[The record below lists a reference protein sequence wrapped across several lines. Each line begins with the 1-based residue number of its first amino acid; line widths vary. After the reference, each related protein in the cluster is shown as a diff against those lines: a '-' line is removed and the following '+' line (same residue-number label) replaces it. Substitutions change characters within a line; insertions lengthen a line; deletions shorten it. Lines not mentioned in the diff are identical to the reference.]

1 MNKQNPATKKP
12 LYKVEDGVYPACL
25 VGYELY
31 GHGADERC
39 RFTFELYGEDGK
51 PLREKNIEAGGRR
64 TRNENLKTVTL
75 IRVTSRSMQEGSHRR
90 NILSAFKECRDILG
104 VMPLESLG
112 PDELIGSSCTV
123 LVMNEKNRNGVV
135 YPNIMQVFA
144 DDISFKALKA
154 LSKKTNAA

>member
-1 MNKQNPATKKP
+1 MNEQNPATKKP

-39 RFTFELYGEDGK
+39 RFTFELWDEDGT
-51 PLREKNIEAGGRR
+51 PLKEKCVEVGGRK
-64 TRNENLKTVTL
+64 TKKENLKTVTL

-112 PDELIGSSCTV
+112 AEELVGSSCSV
-123 LVMNEKNRNGVV
+123 WVVNEKNRNGVV
-135 YPNIMQVFA
+135 YPNIMQVIP
-144 DDISFKALKA
+144 DNIPFKTLK
-154 LSKKTNAA
+154 KKTKTA

>member
-1 MNKQNPATKKP
+1 MNEQNPIEKKP
-12 LYKVEDGVYPACL
+12 MYKVADGVYPACL

-31 GHGADERC
+31 GHGANERC
-39 RFTFELYGEDGK
+39 RFTFELWDEDGT
-51 PLREKNIEAGGRR
+51 PLKEKCVDVGGRK
-64 TRNENLKTVTL
+64 TKKENLKTVTL

-112 PDELIGSSCTV
+112 PDDLIGSSCTV